1 MLTSANMLGVQGEPR
16 LRVQDPRPL
25 QRDGLH
31 PAGGHRGQQAQG
43 HHAQG
48 AHTEH
53 TGFVKLIDVYSMFL
67 YFMNCFSYF
76 KKIYIFI
83 FSKYPAMSPK
93 SFPL

>member
-48 AHTEH
+48 AI
-53 TGFVKLIDVYSMFL
+53 VKLIDVYSMFL
-67 YFMNCFSYF
+67 YFMNCFSYL
-76 KKIYIFI
+76 KKYIFI